1 MDYKDDLIYLIIPL
15 IISMN
20 ILFIENVYK
29 SDFIK
34 QCSTKNYYKVTT
46 LNVIKCEVF
55 TIKQ

>member
-1 MDYKDDLIYLIIPL
+1 MDFKDDCIYLIIPL

-20 ILFIENVYK
+20 ILFIENLYK

-46 LNVIKCEVF
+46 LNVIRCEVF
-55 TIKQ
+55 IIKE